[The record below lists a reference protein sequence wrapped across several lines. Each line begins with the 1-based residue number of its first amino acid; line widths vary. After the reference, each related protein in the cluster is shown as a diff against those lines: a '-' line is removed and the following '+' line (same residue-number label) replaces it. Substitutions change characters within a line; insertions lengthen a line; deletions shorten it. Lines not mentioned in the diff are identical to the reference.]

1 MAPAGNPAQAVAVT
15 NFRRHPVRFL
25 SRAADGTLAFMQNG
39 DIYTLRSGGRP
50 ANRPTARTWLSYTA
64 ATCM

>member
-25 SRAADGTLAFMQNG
+25 SRAADGTLALHAERRHLHTPFEDVRQK
-39 DIYTLRSGGRP
+39 
-50 ANRPTARTWLSYTA
+50 
-64 ATCM
+64 